1 MRREPQLLRRR
12 FLLAWMMGSAVG
24 AGFGVLLW
32 VGLGSLFEALGLE
45 QASPILPFLVG
56 AAFSAPFGIGQWL
69 ALRQRLARAAMW
81 SLATSLGFALVFS
94 LGPLLPQSAG
104 QLPGPHH

>member
-1 MRREPQLLRRR
+1 LLRQS
-12 FLLAWMMGSAVG
+12 FLLAWMTGSAFG

-56 AAFSAPFGIGQWL
+56 AAFGAPFGSWPRL
-69 ALRQRLARAAMW
+69 SDSHSSFPWAL
-81 SLATSLGFALVFS
+81 FS
-94 LGPLLPQSAG
+94 PKAQSSYPA
-104 QLPGPHH
+104 HSSSR